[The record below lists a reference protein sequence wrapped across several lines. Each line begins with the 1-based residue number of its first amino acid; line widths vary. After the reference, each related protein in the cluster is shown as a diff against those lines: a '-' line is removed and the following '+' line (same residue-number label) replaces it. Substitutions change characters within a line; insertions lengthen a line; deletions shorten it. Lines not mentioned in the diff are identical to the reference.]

1 MTKLADCRNKN
12 IVAGYIRIIITSIKR
27 EMAATENRI
36 PDNINRIIS
45 WKSPINIYN
54 IYKYLL
60 NHQI

>member
-1 MTKLADCRNKN
+1 MIKLADCRNKN

-54 IYKYLL
+54 I
-60 NHQI
+60 